1 MVTVNHNYLKLPG
14 SYLFSTIGKK
24 VRAYKEENP
33 DKEVISL
40 GIGDVTQPLVPAIID
55 ALHGAVE
62 EMAHAETF
70 HGYAPDLGY
79 EFLRRAI
86 AKNDYQDRG
95 CNIAADEI
103 FVSDGAKSDS
113 GNIQEIFGTDNKVA
127 VCDPV
132 YPVYVDTN
140 VMAGRTGEYNT
151 VHENFER
158 CDLYAMPQGKWIFA
172 GASIRSAGSDLS
184 LLSK

>member
-103 FVSDGAKSDS
+103 FVSDGAKV
-113 GNIQEIFGTDNKVA
+113 ILVIFRRFLEQTIRLLCVTRFIRFMWIPMLWRA
-127 VCDPV
+127 VPESIIRFV
-132 YPVYVDTN
+132 KIL
-140 VMAGRTGEYNT
+140 T
-151 VHENFER
+151 V
-158 CDLYAMPQGKWIFA
+158 
-172 GASIRSAGSDLS
+172 
-184 LLSK
+184 

>member
-103 FVSDGAKSDS
+103 FVSDVNQLLEVIMKKTQEHIGKLPEQMTRDDKIEFVRLLNEKGAFLITKS
-113 GNIQEIFGTDNKVA
+113 GERVQEYLGISKYTL
-127 VCDPV
+127 
-132 YPVYVDTN
+132 
-140 VMAGRTGEYNT
+140 YNYLDIT
-151 VHENFER
+151 KNQKE
-158 CDLYAMPQGKWIFA
+158 
-172 GASIRSAGSDLS
+172 
-184 LLSK
+184 

>member
-79 EFLRRAI
+79 EFLRRQSQRTITRTEDAMLQQMRFLFLMVQKVI
-86 AKNDYQDRG
+86 PV
-95 CNIAADEI
+95 I
-103 FVSDGAKSDS
+103 FRRFLEQIIRLLCVTRF
-113 GNIQEIFGTDNKVA
+113 IRFMWIPMLWRA
-127 VCDPV
+127 VPESIIRFV
-132 YPVYVDTN
+132 KIL
-140 VMAGRTGEYNT
+140 T
-151 VHENFER
+151 V
-158 CDLYAMPQGKWIFA
+158 
-172 GASIRSAGSDLS
+172 
-184 LLSK
+184 

>member
-95 CNIAADEI
+95 CDVAADEI

-140 VMAGRTGEYNT
+140 VMAGRTGEYNR
-151 VHENFER
+151 VRENF
-158 CDLYAMPQGKWIFA
+158 DGVIYMPCRKENGFLPEFPLEVP
-172 GASIRSAGSDLS
+172 DLS

>member
-1 MVTVNHNYLKLPG
+1 M
-14 SYLFSTIGKK
+14 
-24 VRAYKEENP
+24 RAYKEENP

-95 CNIAADEI
+95 CDVAADEI

-113 GNIQEIFGTDNKVA
+113 GNIHQCYGGPYRRV
-127 VCDPV
+127 
-132 YPVYVDTN
+132 
-140 VMAGRTGEYNT
+140 
-151 VHENFER
+151 
-158 CDLYAMPQGKWIFA
+158 
-172 GASIRSAGSDLS
+172 
-184 LLSK
+184 

>member
-62 EMAHAETF
+62 EMAATWLQRWDRATCR
-70 HGYAPDLGY
+70 YS
-79 EFLRRAI
+79 LRRLWW
-86 AKNDYQDRG
+86 
-95 CNIAADEI
+95 
-103 FVSDGAKSDS
+103 
-113 GNIQEIFGTDNKVA
+113 
-127 VCDPV
+127 P
-132 YPVYVDTN
+132 
-140 VMAGRTGEYNT
+140 
-151 VHENFER
+151 
-158 CDLYAMPQGKWIFA
+158 
-172 GASIRSAGSDLS
+172 
-184 LLSK
+184 

>member
-86 AKNDYQDRG
+86 AKNDYRTEDAILQQMRFLFLMVRKV
-95 CNIAADEI
+95 ILVI
-103 FVSDGAKSDS
+103 FRRFLEQTIRLLCVTRF
-113 GNIQEIFGTDNKVA
+113 IRFMWIPMLWRA
-127 VCDPV
+127 VPESIIRFV
-132 YPVYVDTN
+132 KIL
-140 VMAGRTGEYNT
+140 T
-151 VHENFER
+151 V
-158 CDLYAMPQGKWIFA
+158 
-172 GASIRSAGSDLS
+172 
-184 LLSK
+184 

>member
-62 EMAHAETF
+62 EQKKIIT
-70 HGYAPDLGY
+70 
-79 EFLRRAI
+79 
-86 AKNDYQDRG
+86 
-95 CNIAADEI
+95 EI
-103 FVSDGAKSDS
+103 FRRL
-113 GNIQEIFGTDNKVA
+113 A
-127 VCDPV
+127 VDV
-132 YPVYVDTN
+132 KDELVK
-140 VMAGRTGEYNT
+140 A
-151 VHENFER
+151 
-158 CDLYAMPQGKWIFA
+158 A
-172 GASIRSAGSDLS
+172 GASVRRAGESILATGQAIADLR
-184 LLSK
+184 K

>member
-70 HGYAPDLGY
+70 TVMRQILG
-79 EFLRRAI
+79 
-86 AKNDYQDRG
+86 
-95 CNIAADEI
+95 
-103 FVSDGAKSDS
+103 
-113 GNIQEIFGTDNKVA
+113 
-127 VCDPV
+127 
-132 YPVYVDTN
+132 
-140 VMAGRTGEYNT
+140 M
-151 VHENFER
+151 NF
-158 CDLYAMPQGKWIFA
+158 
-172 GASIRSAGSDLS
+172 
-184 LLSK
+184 